1 MRCTALTLAV
11 VTSPCRCAT
20 ICVGCAGVGL
30 FGFAFF
36 GGEIALLIG
45 VGAAC
50 DGTILSAR
58 GLTLFGRRVTSLTSG
73 TAFGRAIFGGFGL
86 TLFGRRVALFIGAT
100 TCDGTILGCLGLTLF
115 GHVVTD
121 FVVSATRNRTISCSA

>member
-1 MRCTALTLAV
+1 M
-11 VTSPCRCAT
+11 
-20 ICVGCAGVGL
+20 
-30 FGFAFF
+30 
-36 GGEIALLIG
+36 
-45 VGAAC
+45 
-50 DGTILSAR
+50 
-58 GLTLFGRRVTSLTSG
+58 TSG